1 MSEKRPA
8 HLKYIHRTT
17 TNNGANSCWIVKLVV
32 DDKIHSRLF
41 SDGKFGGSESAL
53 TYAMA
58 YRDRMMRELKVPTVR
73 KKPVRNSA
81 DHYAIYRVPG
91 QGSWRVGIGRGENR
105 LLQTF
110 PDSKYG
116 SEEASLAAAQEYRNE
131 LLQKAPLLS
140 KQSFMRKVRRNNRS
154 GISGV
159 GVYGEGEKRFWLAR
173 IDYKGYGDKK
183 TKSRK
188 YRVSKYGEEEAKAKA
203 IAQREAWVNEVQGL
217 FVRTQGSRDAHA
229 KLGLS

>member
-8 HLKYIHRTT
+8 QLKYIHRTT

-73 KKPVRNSA
+73 KIPVRNNA

-91 QGSWRVGIGRGENR
+91 QASWRVGIGRGEYR

-110 PDSKYG
+110 PDSK
-116 SEEASLAAAQEYRNE
+116 
-131 LLQKAPLLS
+131 
-140 KQSFMRKVRRNNRS
+140 
-154 GISGV
+154 
-159 GVYGEGEKRFWLAR
+159 
-173 IDYKGYGDKK
+173 
-183 TKSRK
+183 
-188 YRVSKYGEEEAKAKA
+188 
-203 IAQREAWVNEVQGL
+203 
-217 FVRTQGSRDAHA
+217 
-229 KLGLS
+229 